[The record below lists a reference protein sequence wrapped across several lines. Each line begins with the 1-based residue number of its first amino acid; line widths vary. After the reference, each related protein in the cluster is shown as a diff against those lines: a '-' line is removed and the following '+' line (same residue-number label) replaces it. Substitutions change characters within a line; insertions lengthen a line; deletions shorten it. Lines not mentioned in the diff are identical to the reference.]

1 MRPMIGISYDMI
13 FDFIVI
19 VVFFRFIYKMSKANN
34 TKKNYENKIFE
45 LEKRI
50 KTLEDKTKNIK

>member
-1 MRPMIGISYDMI
+1 MI